1 MGTEMADSVQPVSL
15 EPGPYRA
22 LIDALQPLLA
32 TEATLTLLTLT
43 GEAPVG
49 VTGPTCSTM
58 KTCMDDVEQL
68 LLACFRR
75 SDRIVRCGEGS
86 CAAVLLGAGV
96 EGALC
101 AVQRFQRML
110 GSWKGLAVSLRIG
123 LAAAPEQ
130 AAESRALLA
139 LALEP
144 RLHILPAAGAEQG
157 MLPRMDELARHEA
170 SLLRPLPKGRAVRRR
185 ASKASARLEQMLAVP
200 EAAEPLPE
208 SRWVLRGEEPAE
220 RPNALTRARARALG
234 IPYIAPPHRI
244 PSSVRDLLSL
254 EVMRQL
260 QCLPIGRDRN
270 ALTVAL
276 ADPTNR
282 GTLHR
287 LEQLTGLTIF
297 PVMTDPDALET
308 LAQPASARRTSQV
321 APAPA
326 SVCSD

>member
-1 MGTEMADSVQPVSL
+1 MGTEMTDSVQPLSL
-15 EPGPYRA
+15 ESGPYHT
-22 LIDALQPLLA
+22 LIEVLQPLLA
-32 TEATLTLLTLT
+32 TGPMLTLLTLT
-43 GEAPVG
+43 GEAPAG
-49 VTGPTCSTM
+49 DAIHACSTV

-75 SDRIVRCGEGS
+75 SDRIVRLSEGS
-86 CAAVLLGAGV
+86 CAAILLGAGV

-101 AVQRFQRML
+101 AVHRFQRML
-110 GSWKGLAVSLRIG
+110 GSWKGLAVSLRVG

-130 AAESRALLA
+130 ATESCALLA
-139 LALEP
+139 LALEA
-144 RLHILPAAGAEQG
+144 RLHILPTTGAEQAA
-157 MLPRMDELARHEA
+157 LPRMDEPARTEP
-170 SLLRPLPKGRAVRRR
+170 SLIRPLPQRRAARRK
-185 ASKASARLEQMLAVP
+185 ASKAAACLEQALAAP
-200 EAAEPLPE
+200 SGAEPLPE
-208 SRWVLRGEEPAE
+208 SRWALSGKEPAE
-220 RPNALTRARARALG
+220 HPGALTRARARALG
-234 IPYIAPPHRI
+234 IPYIAPPPRI

-276 ADPTNR
+276 ADPTDR

-297 PVMTDPDALET
+297 PVMTDPDALEM
-308 LAQPASARRTSQV
+308 LAQPAPPRRTSQMT
-321 APAPA
+321 PAPA

>member
-1 MGTEMADSVQPVSL
+1 MGTEMADSVQPLSL
-15 EPGPYRA
+15 ESGPYHA
-22 LIDALQPLLA
+22 LLDTLQPLLA
-32 TEATLTLLTLT
+32 TGPTLTLLILT
-43 GEAPVG
+43 GEAPAGSAVQA
-49 VTGPTCSTM
+49 CSTM

-86 CAAVLLGAGV
+86 CAAILLGAQV
-96 EGALC
+96 DGALC

-110 GSWKGLAVSLRIG
+110 GSWKGLAVSLRVG

-130 AAESRALLA
+130 ATESHALLA

-144 RLHILPAAGAEQG
+144 CLHIFPTTGAVTG
-157 MLPRMDELARHEA
+157 ALPRTDEPARNEP
-170 SLLRPLPKGRAVRRR
+170 SLLRPLPQGRATRRR
-185 ASKASARLEQMLAVP
+185 ASKAAPRLEPALAVP
-200 EAAEPLPE
+200 SAAEPLPG
-208 SRWVLRGEEPAE
+208 SRWMLRSEEPAE
-220 RPNALTRARARALG
+220 PPDALARARARALG
-234 IPYIAPPHRI
+234 IPYIAPPPRI

-276 ADPTNR
+276 ADPTDS

-297 PVMTDPDALET
+297 PVMTDPDALEA
-308 LAQPASARRTSQV
+308 LAQPVGSRRASQI
-321 APAPA
+321 APA